1 MILCTENPTEN
12 LMHRKPHRKTQR
24 LHIKKLLE
32 QVKSVKLQDTK
43 PEYKN
48 QLHFYA
54 LTTKYPNK
62 KWRKQY
68 ITLVEKIIKYLEV
81 N

>member
-62 KWRKQY
+62 K
-68 ITLVEKIIKYLEV
+68 
-81 N
+81 